1 MSWRMEIFPSI
12 EQQASRDLSSTANL
26 TLVTGKAHTL
36 TKYRVQI
43 ILLTLH
49 NFMKAYRKLCAGR
62 KCGPCRQRRSFRLH
76 LCLLPSLC
84 REQQYRQT
92 CPVYSAL
99 RETNLLASADAVGIT
114 PCVGTSNLA
123 HGRFGSI
130 YKNNWMKRKRSI
142 SWDWCECWGN
152 VVWLMALR
160 PCEKNFERS
169 EFGFLN
175 FYNKAAKTCLHW
187 LLR

>member
-1 MSWRMEIFPSI
+1 MYGLPVIPRLWPCRVAICVAGGGMSWRMEIFPSI

-26 TLVTGKAHTL
+26 TLVTGKAHTH
-36 TKYRVQI
+36 K
-43 ILLTLH
+43 ILSSN

-130 YKNNWMKRKRSI
+130 YKNN
-142 SWDWCECWGN
+142 
-152 VVWLMALR
+152 
-160 PCEKNFERS
+160 
-169 EFGFLN
+169 
-175 FYNKAAKTCLHW
+175 
-187 LLR
+187 